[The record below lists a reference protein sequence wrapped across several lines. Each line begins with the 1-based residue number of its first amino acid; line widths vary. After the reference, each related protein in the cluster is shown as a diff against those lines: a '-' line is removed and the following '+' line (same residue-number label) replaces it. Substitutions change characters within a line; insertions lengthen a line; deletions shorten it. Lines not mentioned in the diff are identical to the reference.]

1 MDKLRSFKL
10 VMNITRV
17 IRIFYTKTIPIK
29 RSKNYIWLIFLNTF
43 HVAGYTGFLQ
53 LLNE

>member
-1 MDKLRSFKL
+1 M
-10 VMNITRV
+10 V
-17 IRIFYTKTIPIK
+17 IFPISDHQQYGRLSFYTKTIPIK

-53 LLNE
+53 LFNE